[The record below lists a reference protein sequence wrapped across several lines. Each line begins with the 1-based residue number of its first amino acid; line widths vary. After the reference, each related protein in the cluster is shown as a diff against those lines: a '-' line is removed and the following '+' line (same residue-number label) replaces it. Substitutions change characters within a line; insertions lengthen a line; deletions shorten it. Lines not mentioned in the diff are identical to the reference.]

1 MKDREGSID
10 KANRILE
17 IYDRL
22 LSGEV
27 LNKADLAAE
36 YEVTA
41 RSIQRDI
48 DVIRDYYSDK
58 GVSEGSLTELK
69 YDRALKGYR
78 LVEAETALLS
88 SAEVYAVIKILLE
101 NRSLCKPEMNA
112 VIRKILNS
120 CLSPAD
126 KKVVRDLV
134 NNEVWNYVEPRHGK
148 KLIERIWDLGN
159 CIHRHRIIE
168 LEYRKT
174 NGEVTKALVKPVGLV
189 CSEYYFYLIAYYGD
203 ADKKHTGY
211 PTVYRMDRIQSY
223 RETKDSFHIPYKD
236 RFEEG
241 EFRKR
246 IPFMYTGQLQ
256 KKSFVYTGP
265 DIDAVLDRLPTAEAE
280 QQADGSYKV
289 TVEAYGDMGIDMWL
303 RSQGNYINV
312 LK

>member
-10 KANRILE
+10 KTNRILE

-22 LSGEV
+22 LSGEL

-36 YEVTA
+36 YGVTA

-48 DVIRDYYSDK
+48 DVIRNYYSDK
-58 GVSEGSLTELK
+58 GISEGSQTELK
-69 YDRALKGYR
+69 YDRGLKGYR
-78 LVEAETALLS
+78 LMESDTALLS

-101 NRSLCKPEMNA
+101 NRSLCKQEMNT
-112 VIRKILNS
+112 VIRKVLNA
-120 CLSPAD
+120 CLSPID
-126 KKVVRDLV
+126 KKVVRDLIT
-134 NNEVWNYVEPRHGK
+134 NEVWNYVEPRHGK
-148 KLIERIWDLGN
+148 KLIDRIGDLGN

-174 NGEVTKALVKPVGLV
+174 TGEVTKAMVKPVGLV

-223 RETKDSFHIPYKD
+223 RETRDSFHIPYKD

-246 IPFMYTGQLQ
+246 IPFMYMGQLQ
-256 KKSFVYTGP
+256 KKSFIYTGP

-280 QQADGSYKV
+280 QQEDGSYKV
-289 TVEAYGDMGIDMWL
+289 TAEAYGYMGIDMWL
-303 RSQGNYINV
+303 RSQGGYINV
-312 LK
+312 LN